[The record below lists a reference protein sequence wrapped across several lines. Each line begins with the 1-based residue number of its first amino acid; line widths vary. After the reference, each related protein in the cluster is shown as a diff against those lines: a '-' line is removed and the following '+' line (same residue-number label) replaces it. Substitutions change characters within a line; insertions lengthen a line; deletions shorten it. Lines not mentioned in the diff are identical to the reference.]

1 MGCCPVIHKENS
13 TSEERAAR
21 YLLGTFD
28 PDSWNAEDRALSSSS
43 NATAT
48 KLHAFSTANSMT
60 ALSCTST
67 QNSYTRGSHHRS
79 YGADTLKSP
88 YLRVSAGYLGTSAPI
103 HRTMPA
109 SAADLYASAS
119 NVPNHPLE
127 IQPRSSFQQHSRR
140 GPRARTLPIYI
151 LPSNVPHFLFLFS
164 PPHQEHIFH
173 PVPLGGIRYMFW
185 RLLQVEVESV

>member
-1 MGCCPVIHKENS
+1 MANS
-13 TSEERAAR
+13 
-21 YLLGTFD
+21 D

-103 HRTMPA
+103 HHTMPA
-109 SAADLYASAS
+109 CATELYASAS

-140 GPRARTLPIYI
+140 GPAHLPPSPSEQDTIYA
-151 LPSNVPHFLFLFS
+151 LAT
-164 PPHQEHIFH
+164 PPGR
-173 PVPLGGIRYMFW
+173 GGIGVIHISARHKHVPDT
-185 RLLQVEVESV
+185 LQFIFLSSLVQASTACAFTGGIQCITSP